1 MKPPRYLNSGDVM
14 EARIEKLGAQ
24 RNVIVPYSGRY

>member
-1 MKPPRYLNSGDVM
+1 MNPQLYLKSGDVM

-24 RNVIVPYSGRY
+24 RSVVKSYAG